1 MKKVVRLSENDLN
14 RLVRRIVN
22 EAPFDDSGLP
32 KLGNIDNIN
41 NMDDDYIDYAM
52 RRNIESS
59 KKNREFEQGGFKIP
73 MKAHDIRFLLS
84 IANDDPN
91 NRGRL
96 ESIQSL
102 LDSEMRKN
110 HTKF

>member
-1 MKKVVRLSENDLN
+1 MKKVIRLSENDLN

-32 KLGNIDNIN
+32 NFDNVYGMN
-41 NMDDDYIDYAM
+41 DDDMDNTIK
-52 RRNIESS
+52 RRREPV
-59 KKNREFEQGGFKIP
+59 KKNMEFEQGGFKIP

-91 NRGRL
+91 NRRRL

-110 HTKF
+110 YTKF

>member
-32 KLGNIDNIN
+32 NFDNVYGMN
-41 NMDDDYIDYAM
+41 DDDMSHTIK
-52 RRNIESS
+52 RRMEPV
-59 KKNREFEQGGFKIP
+59 KKNMEFEQGGFKIP

-84 IANDDPN
+84 IANDNPN
-91 NRGRL
+91 NRRRL

-110 HTKF
+110 YTKF

>member
-32 KLGNIDNIN
+32 NFDNVFDMN
-41 NMDDDYIDYAM
+41 ADDMDYTIKSRM
-52 RRNIESS
+52 EPV

-84 IANDDPN
+84 IADDSPN

-110 HTKF
+110 YTKF

>member
-32 KLGNIDNIN
+32 KLGNID

-84 IANDDPN
+84 IANDSPN

-110 HTKF
+110 YTKF